1 MRKTFYHIWMIPAT
15 LCLALLG
22 ACSREPLPEQ
32 RNDAKALII
41 SPALLDIQENAPVTR
56 ADEPQNDAQFNE
68 NRVARLDVFIFQGT
82 TLKKDYHITTEGG
95 IVSYGG
101 KSGYLLSHDWLQDGL
116 AKDVAYKVYV
126 IANSTNASVTT
137 AGAITAENDLK
148 ALSTEDEDIYK
159 RYNADAP
166 ATDNTYS
173 PSKTFLMNAKV
184 DSWTIT
190 DMNTQLISDNTVQLE
205 RAAVKFVVDIQLTDE
220 FRQRLADKEMQYGR
234 PSWKYANFNS
244 VTPEIKLA
252 ADDEAYPEEK
262 LVIGGSGKYLTV
274 VPETNGHYSIVTYA
288 YPQQFTALDK
298 CPGLFLSFPATPV
311 GSDENAT
318 PSFHYYYIP
327 LVAKGTTAT
336 LRNNVYQVNARISSF
351 GSTEAVANDEVLLT
365 YDVLPWGTSS
375 ASVDAQPIDYL
386 LATPTRYSFKGGNE
400 GEWLSTDIRY
410 YASGN
415 VTVEGVRGFYKDR
428 TGAEVVVTNGFQ
440 VGTPSNGKITIRS
453 QVPTNGTLR
462 EVEFTVRCGNKTETV
477 KFRHYPLDFVTGI
490 ASHWCSYDDDTFAQW
505 GQTGKTYMAS
515 GEKNGHIYYIESLE
529 PKGFFAELI
538 QWILNLIFDGNLD
551 DAFSSRVWQ
560 SGKIYNLTLNGGQGS
575 LVENSGDNINN
586 QMYMLQITSSNDN
599 YTLGRPTLTSGTS
612 RIHTYKGGGITGLRP
627 IDTELHDVTYYTSQD
642 DVISP
647 AFMLASQITTLL
659 NQFSTAETAAAHC
672 ALYKEVGQD
681 GYVYTGWRLPTKQ
694 EIQFMIENQVNKS
707 DAMIQ
712 VLTGS
717 HYWALDGS
725 KVRNTNQTGGNG
737 NFVRCVRDVKP
748 EELARINQF

>member
-1 MRKTFYHIWMIPAT
+1 MKKTFYHIWMIPAT
-15 LCLALLG
+15 LCLAFLA
-22 ACSREPLPEQ
+22 ACGRDPLPEQ
-32 RNDAKALII
+32 RNDTKALII

-56 ADEPQNDAQFNE
+56 ADETQNDAQFNE
-68 NRVARLDVFIFQGT
+68 NRVGRLDVFIFQGT

-184 DSWTIT
+184 ESWTIT

-311 GSDENAT
+311 GADENAT

-386 LATPTRYSFKGGNE
+386 LATPTRYSFKGGEE

-410 YASGN
+410 YASGA

-428 TGAEVVVTNGFQ
+428 TGTEVVVTNGFQ

-490 ASHWCSYDDDTFAQW
+490 ASHWCSYDDADFAQW
-505 GQTGKTYMAS
+505 GQSGKTYMAS
-515 GEKNGHIYYIESLE
+515 GEKNGLLYYIQSLSGD
-529 PKGFFAELI
+529 GFI
-538 QWILNLIFDGNLD
+538 QSIINMIFGANVD
-551 DAFSSRVWQ
+551 DAFSSRVYQ
-560 SGKIYNLTLNGGQGS
+560 QGRIYTMELDGTRGS
-575 LVENSGDNINN
+575 QIGNSNSINN
-586 QMYMLQITSSNDN
+586 QMYALQITSSNDK
-599 YTLGRPTLTSGTS
+599 YTIGRPTLSSGNTT
-612 RIHTYKGGGITGLRP
+612 IHAYIRG
-627 IDTELHDVTYYTSQD
+627 TEWWNFLIPYDRELKTVTYYSSQD

-647 AFMLASQITTLL
+647 AFMLASQITTLQ
-659 NQFSTAETAAAHC
+659 NQFSTAATAAAHC
-672 ALYKEVGQD
+672 ALYKEVAQD

-694 EIQFMIENQVNKS
+694 EIQFMIENQVNKP

-737 NFVRCVRDVKP
+737 NFVRCVRDVTP

>member
-22 ACSREPLPEQ
+22 ACDREPLPEQ
-32 RNDAKALII
+32 RSDAKALII

-56 ADEPQNDAQFNE
+56 ADETQNDAQFNE
-68 NRVARLDVFIFQGT
+68 NRVGRLDVFIFQGT

-184 DSWTIT
+184 ESWTIT

-288 YPQQFTALDK
+288 YPQQFTALDE

-311 GSDENAT
+311 GADENAT

-336 LRNNVYQVNARISSF
+336 LRNNVYQVNALISSF
-351 GSTEAVANDEVLLT
+351 GSTEAVANDEVILT

-386 LATPTRYSFKGGNE
+386 LATPTRYSFKGGEE
-400 GEWLSTDIRY
+400 GEWLSTGIRY
-410 YASGN
+410 YASGA

-428 TGAEVVVTNGFQ
+428 TGTEVVVTNGFQ

-490 ASHWCSYDDDTFAQW
+490 ASHWCSYDDADFAQW
-505 GQTGKTYMAS
+505 GQSGKTYMAS
-515 GEKNGHIYYIESLE
+515 GEKNGLLYYIQSLSGD
-529 PKGFFAELI
+529 GFI
-538 QWILNLIFDGNLD
+538 QSIINMIFGANVD
-551 DAFSSRVWQ
+551 DAFSSRVYQ
-560 SGKIYNLTLNGGQGS
+560 QGRIYTMELDGTRGS
-575 LVENSGDNINN
+575 QIGNSNSINN
-586 QMYMLQITSSNDN
+586 QMYALQITSSNDK
-599 YTLGRPTLTSGTS
+599 YTIGRPTLSSGNTT
-612 RIHTYKGGGITGLRP
+612 IHAYIRG
-627 IDTELHDVTYYTSQD
+627 TEWWNFLIPYDRELKTVTYYSSQD

-647 AFMLASQITTLL
+647 AFMLASQITTLQ
-659 NQFSTAETAAAHC
+659 NQFSTAATAAAHC
-672 ALYKEVGQD
+672 ALYKEVAQD

-694 EIQFMIENQVNKS
+694 EIQFMIENQVNKP

-737 NFVRCVRDVKP
+737 NFVRCVRDVTP

>member
-1 MRKTFYHIWMIPAT
+1 MIPAT

-22 ACSREPLPEQ
+22 ACDREPLPEQ
-32 RNDAKALII
+32 RSDAKALII

-56 ADEPQNDAQFNE
+56 ADETQNDAQFNE
-68 NRVARLDVFIFQGT
+68 NRVGRLDVFIFQGT

-184 DSWTIT
+184 ESWTIT

-288 YPQQFTALDK
+288 YPQQFTALDE

-311 GSDENAT
+311 GADENAT

-336 LRNNVYQVNARISSF
+336 LRNNVYQVNALISSF
-351 GSTEAVANDEVLLT
+351 GSTEAVANDEVILT

-386 LATPTRYSFKGGNE
+386 LATPTRYSFKGGEE

-410 YASGN
+410 YASGA

-428 TGAEVVVTNGFQ
+428 TGTEVVVTNGFQ

-490 ASHWCSYDDDTFAQW
+490 ASHWCSYDDADFAQW
-505 GQTGKTYMAS
+505 GQSGKTYMAS
-515 GEKNGHIYYIESLE
+515 GEKNGLLYYIQSLSGD
-529 PKGFFAELI
+529 GFI
-538 QWILNLIFDGNLD
+538 QSIINMIFGANVD
-551 DAFSSRVWQ
+551 DAFSSRVYQ
-560 SGKIYNLTLNGGQGS
+560 QGRIYTMELDGTRGS
-575 LVENSGDNINN
+575 QIGNSNSINN
-586 QMYMLQITSSNDN
+586 QMYALQITSSNDK
-599 YTLGRPTLTSGTS
+599 YTIGRPTLSSGNTT
-612 RIHTYKGGGITGLRP
+612 IHAYIRG
-627 IDTELHDVTYYTSQD
+627 TEWWNFLIPYDRELKTVTYYSSQD

-647 AFMLASQITTLL
+647 AFMLASQITTLQ
-659 NQFSTAETAAAHC
+659 NQFSTAATAAAHC
-672 ALYKEVGQD
+672 ALYKEVAQD

-694 EIQFMIENQVNKS
+694 EIQFMIENQVNKP

-737 NFVRCVRDVKP
+737 NFVRCVRDVTP

>member
-22 ACSREPLPEQ
+22 ACDREPLPEQ
-32 RNDAKALII
+32 RSDAKALII

-56 ADEPQNDAQFNE
+56 ADETQNDAQFNE
-68 NRVARLDVFIFQGT
+68 NRVGRLDVFIFQGT

-184 DSWTIT
+184 ESWTIT

-288 YPQQFTALDK
+288 YPQQFTALDE

-311 GSDENAT
+311 GADENAT

-336 LRNNVYQVNARISSF
+336 LRNNVYQVNALISSF
-351 GSTEAVANDEVLLT
+351 GSTEAVANDEVILT

-386 LATPTRYSFKGGNE
+386 LATPTRYSFKGGEE

-410 YASGN
+410 YASGA

-428 TGAEVVVTNGFQ
+428 TGTEVVVTNGFQ

-490 ASHWCSYDDDTFAQW
+490 ASHWCSYDDADFAQW
-505 GQTGKTYMAS
+505 GQSGKTYMAS
-515 GEKNGHIYYIESLE
+515 GEKNGLLYYIQSLSGD
-529 PKGFFAELI
+529 GFI
-538 QWILNLIFDGNLD
+538 QSIINMIFGANVD
-551 DAFSSRVWQ
+551 DAFSSRVYQ
-560 SGKIYNLTLNGGQGS
+560 QGRIYTMELDGTRGS
-575 LVENSGDNINN
+575 QIGNSNSINN
-586 QMYMLQITSSNDN
+586 QMYALQITSSNDK
-599 YTLGRPTLTSGTS
+599 YTIGRPTLSSGNTT
-612 RIHTYKGGGITGLRP
+612 IHAYIRG
-627 IDTELHDVTYYTSQD
+627 TEWWNFLIPYDRELKTVTYYSSQD

-647 AFMLASQITTLL
+647 AFMLASQITTLQ
-659 NQFSTAETAAAHC
+659 NQFSTAATAAAHC
-672 ALYKEVGQD
+672 ALYKEVAQD

-694 EIQFMIENQVNKS
+694 EIQFMIENQVNKP

-737 NFVRCVRDVKP
+737 NFVRCVRDVTP

>member
-22 ACSREPLPEQ
+22 ACDREPLPEQ
-32 RNDAKALII
+32 RSDAKALII

-56 ADEPQNDAQFNE
+56 ADETQNDAQFNE
-68 NRVARLDVFIFQGT
+68 NRVGRLDVFIFQGT

-184 DSWTIT
+184 ESWTIT

-288 YPQQFTALDK
+288 YPQQFTALDE

-311 GSDENAT
+311 GADENAT

-336 LRNNVYQVNARISSF
+336 LRNNVYQVNALISSF
-351 GSTEAVANDEVLLT
+351 GSTEAVANDEVILT

-410 YASGN
+410 YASGQ
-415 VTVEGVRGFYKDR
+415 VTVEGVRGFYRNR
-428 TGAEVVVTNGFQ
+428 TGAEVTVTTGFE

-477 KFRHYPLDFVTGI
+477 KFRHYPLDFVMGI
-490 ASHWCSYDDDTFAQW
+490 ASHWCSYNRNDWAAW
-505 GQTGKTYMAS
+505 GQSGKTYVAS
-515 GEKNGHIYYIESLE
+515 RDHNSKLYFFSGTSSGWLIDAGENAFTSRVFQNGRIYYI
-529 PKGFFAELI
+529 
-538 QWILNLIFDGNLD
+538 NRDGTRG
-551 DAFSSRVWQ
+551 AQ
-560 SGKIYNLTLNGGQGS
+560 
-575 LVENSGDNINN
+575 VENRGSSINN
-586 QMYMLQITSSNDN
+586 QMYVLQITSSSDN
-599 YTLGRPTLTSGTS
+599 YTIGRPNLTSNSGTLYS
-612 RIHTYKGGGITGLRP
+612 RTGGWVLGWDETIGS
-627 IDTELHDVTYYTSQD
+627 DTYYTSSD

-647 AFMLASQITTLL
+647 AFMLASQITTLMGI
-659 NQFSTAETAAAHC
+659 FSTAETAGLHC
-672 ALYKEVGQD
+672 KNYKEVDQD
-681 GYVYTGWRLPTKQ
+681 GNVYTGWRLPTKQ
-694 EIQFMIENQVNKS
+694 EIQFMLQNQQTN
-707 DAMIQ
+707 DQAMVE
-712 VLTGS
+712 VLTAKW
-717 HYWALDGS
+717 YWTLDGTRAQNPNPS
-725 KVRNTNQTGGNG
+725 GNQSNSNT
-737 NFVRCVRDVKP
+737 FVRCVRDVKP
-748 EELARINQF
+748 EELTRLNQF

>member
-22 ACSREPLPEQ
+22 ACDREPLPEQ

-166 ATDNTYS
+166 ATDNTDS

-184 DSWTIT
+184 ESWTIT

-288 YPQQFTALDK
+288 YPQQFTALDE

-386 LATPTRYSFKGGNE
+386 LATPTRYSFKGGEE

-410 YASGN
+410 YASGA

-428 TGAEVVVTNGFQ
+428 TGTEVVVTNGFQ

-490 ASHWCSYDDDTFAQW
+490 ASHWCSYDDADFAQW
-505 GQTGKTYMAS
+505 GQSGKTYMAS
-515 GEKNGHIYYIESLE
+515 GEKNGLLYYIQSLSGD
-529 PKGFFAELI
+529 GFI
-538 QWILNLIFDGNLD
+538 QSIINMIFGANVD
-551 DAFSSRVWQ
+551 DAFSSRVYQ
-560 SGKIYNLTLNGGQGS
+560 QGRIYTMELDGTRGS
-575 LVENSGDNINN
+575 QIGNSNSINN
-586 QMYMLQITSSNDN
+586 QMYALQITSSNDK
-599 YTLGRPTLTSGTS
+599 YTIGRPTLSSGNTT
-612 RIHTYKGGGITGLRP
+612 IHAYIRG
-627 IDTELHDVTYYTSQD
+627 TEWWNFLIPYDRELKTVTYYSSQD

-647 AFMLASQITTLL
+647 AFMLASQITTLQ
-659 NQFSTAETAAAHC
+659 NQFSTAATAAAHC
-672 ALYKEVGQD
+672 ALYKEVAQD

-694 EIQFMIENQVNKS
+694 EIQFMIENQVNKP

-737 NFVRCVRDVKP
+737 NFVRCVRDVTP

>member
-15 LCLALLG
+15 LCLALLFG
-22 ACSREPLPEQ
+22 ACDREQLPEQ
-32 RNDAKALII
+32 QNGAKALII

-56 ADEPQNDAQFNE
+56 ADATQNDAQFNE
-68 NRVARLDVFIFQGT
+68 NRVSRLDVFIFQGT

-101 KSGYLLSHDWLQDGL
+101 KSGYLLSRDWLQDGL

-126 IANSTNASVTT
+126 IANSTNTSVTT
-137 AGAITAENDLK
+137 AGAITAESDLK

-159 RYNADAP
+159 RYNADAS

-190 DMNTQLISDNTVQLE
+190 DMNTQLISDNTIQLE

-220 FRQRLADKEMQYGR
+220 FQQRLADKDIQYGR

-252 ADDEAYPEEK
+252 SDDAAYPEEK

-274 VPETNGHYSIVTYA
+274 FPETNGHYSIVTYA
-288 YPQQFTALDK
+288 YPQQFTALDE

-327 LVAKGTTAT
+327 LLAKGATAT

-351 GSTEAVANDEVLLT
+351 GSTEAVANDEVILS

-375 ASVDAQPIDYL
+375 ASVSAEAIDYL
-386 LATPTRYSFKGGNE
+386 LVTPTRYSFKGGKE

-415 VTVEGVRGFYKDR
+415 VTVEGVRGFYTDR
-428 TGAEVVVTNGFQ
+428 TGTEVVVTGGFQ
-440 VGTPSNGKITIRS
+440 VGTPSNGKITISS

-462 EVEFTVRCGNKTETV
+462 EVDFTVRCGNKTETV

-490 ASHWCSYDDDTFAQW
+490 ASQWCSYDDTDFAQW
-505 GQTGKTYMAS
+505 GQSGKTYMAS
-515 GEKNGHIYYIESLE
+515 GETDGKLYFIQTLGGTGTGGILGAFIRFILSLFGSNFSVE
-529 PKGFFAELI
+529 
-538 QWILNLIFDGNLD
+538 N
-551 DAFSSRVWQ
+551 AFSARIFQ
-560 SGKIYNLTLNGGQGS
+560 SGRIYHMTLDGTRGDQVGS
-575 LVENSGDNINN
+575 STNINN
-586 QMYMLQITSSNDN
+586 QMYALQITSSSDN
-599 YTLGRPTLTSGTS
+599 YTIGRPTLTSNNVE
-612 RIHTYKGGGITGLRP
+612 IHYYTIAWIPQDKVLRNQ
-627 IDTELHDVTYYTSQD
+627 VYYTSQD

-647 AFMLASQITTLL
+647 AFMLASQITTLE
-659 NQFSTAETAAAHC
+659 NQFSTAATAAAHC
-672 ALYKEVGQD
+672 ALYKEVAQD

-694 EIQFMIENQVNKS
+694 EIQFMIENQVNKP

-725 KVRNTNQTGGNG
+725 KVKNTHQTGGNG

-748 EELARINQF
+748 EELARLNQF

>member
-1 MRKTFYHIWMIPAT
+1 MIPAT

-22 ACSREPLPEQ
+22 ACDREPLPEQ

-101 KSGYLLSHDWLQDGL
+101 KSGYLLSRDWLQDGL

-137 AGAITAENDLK
+137 AGTITAENDLK

-159 RYNADAP
+159 RYDTDAP

-190 DMNTQLISDNTVQLE
+190 DMNTQLISDDTVQLE
-205 RAAVKFVVDIQLTDE
+205 RAAVKFVVDIQLTEE
-220 FRQRLADKEMQYGR
+220 FRQRLADQEMQYGR

-400 GEWLSTDIRY
+400 GEWLSTDIHY
-410 YASGN
+410 YASGT
-415 VTVEGVRGFYKDR
+415 VTVEGVRGFYKNR
-428 TGAEVVVTNGFQ
+428 TGTEVTVTSGFE
-440 VGTPSNGKITIRS
+440 VGTPANGKITIRS

-477 KFRHYPLDFVTGI
+477 KFRHYPEDYILGI
-490 ASHWCSYDDDTFAQW
+490 SGSWSSYNDNNWTVLGSGGTYNSCYISVVWDRFSFGSGLISGTQFHAQVYNN
-505 GQTGKTYMAS
+505 GQIYELGTDGGRGSAVS
-515 GEKNGHIYYIESLE
+515 G
-529 PKGFFAELI
+529 A
-538 QWILNLIFDGNLD
+538 
-551 DAFSSRVWQ
+551 
-560 SGKIYNLTLNGGQGS
+560 T
-575 LVENSGDNINN
+575 NN
-586 QMYMLQITSSNDN
+586 QMYVLQITSSNDN
-599 YTLGRPTLTSGTS
+599 FTIGRP
-612 RIHTYKGGGITGLRP
+612 GITKKTAWIYTQGLFTWP
-627 IDTELHDVTYYTSQD
+627 VEYKQMEYSYSED

-647 AFMLASQITTLL
+647 AFMLASQLGV
-659 NQFSTAETAAAHC
+659 NKGFSTQEQSALHC
-672 ALYKEVGQD
+672 ALYKEVALD
-681 GYVYTGWRLPTKQ
+681 GTVFTNWRLPTKQ
-694 EIQFMIENQVNKS
+694 EVQYMINNQNENDDVMIE
-707 DAMIQ
+707 
-712 VLTGS
+712 VLGGRR
-717 HYWALDGS
+717 YWALDGS
-725 KVRNTNQTGGNG
+725 VAIYAQGDNG
-737 NFVRCVRDVKP
+737 DGRQVWTRCVRDVSA
-748 EELARINQF
+748 EEIAKLNQF